1 MKTVLYEAVVV
12 TGSISLDEVARLIRR
27 PACEVRRLMLG
38 EREFAVSEIVVIA
51 SALGADWRLLVLD
64 ACNGATH

>member
-1 MKTVLYEAVVV
+1 MVLLMKTVLYEAVVV

-38 EREFAVSEIVVIA
+38 SA
-51 SALGADWRLLVLD
+51 SSR
-64 ACNGATH
+64 